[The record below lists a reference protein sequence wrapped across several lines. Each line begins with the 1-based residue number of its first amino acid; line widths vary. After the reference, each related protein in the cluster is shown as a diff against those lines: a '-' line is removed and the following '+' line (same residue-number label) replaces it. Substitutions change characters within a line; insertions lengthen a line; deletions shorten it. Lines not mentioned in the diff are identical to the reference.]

1 MIKKFDEWNKLKK
14 EIDNKTELWFTPSA
28 WEIWYI
34 NLGVNIWNES
44 LWKWNEFKRAVL
56 VIKKLWNMFFC
67 FSMTT
72 QWKDN
77 HIFYLKISNNYFNK
91 NSYIIKSQLK
101 SLDKKRFVERIW
113 RLSNKD
119 FFEIKKELKEFIF

>member
-14 EIDNKTELWFTPSA
+14 EIDKKTELDFSPRI

-34 NLGVNIWNES
+34 SIWVNVWNES
-44 LWKWNEFKRAVL
+44 LWKWDTFKRAVL
-56 VIKKLWNMFFC
+56 ITKRLWNMYLGFF
-67 FSMTT
+67 MTT

-77 HIFYLKISNNYFNK
+77 NIFYIRILDNYFNK
-91 NSYIIKSQLK
+91 KSYIIKSQLK
-101 SLDKKRFVERIW
+101 SLDKKRFIKKIW

-119 FFEIKKELKEFIF
+119 FYEIKKELRKFIF